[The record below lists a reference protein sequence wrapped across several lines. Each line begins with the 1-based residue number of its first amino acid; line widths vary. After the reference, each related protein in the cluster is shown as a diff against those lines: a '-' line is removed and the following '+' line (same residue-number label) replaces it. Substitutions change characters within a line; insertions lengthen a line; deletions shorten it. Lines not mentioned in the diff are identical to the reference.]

1 MKVHLP
7 FQTLSAAGRAATARG
22 RKSPWRG
29 LALVYSWAEL
39 ARRER
44 VPKTGGLE

>member
-1 MKVHLP
+1 M
-7 FQTLSAAGRAATARG
+7 RALAERW
-22 RKSPWRG
+22 RPWSG

-44 VPKTGGLE
+44 NGQKK